1 MLFLWSLILGART
14 AKVGWVH
21 IHVAL
26 CSGWGA
32 GSRHSWDRL
41 GSTRLVPDSHL
52 QGAWGTHSLPPN
64 HLSGNLE
71 HAGHFMAHF
80 SSSTNI
86 CLAGLHFF
94 ALSQSWFPLFI
105 IVSCSLCAN
114 GHLELCWG
122 RRWLCGGLTGSFGE
136 GDPLRPRLTQP
147 HTRISYVCS
156 VPCALLWPLSPAFI
170 YF

>member
-1 MLFLWSLILGART
+1 MSPHPRGSLLGLRGRVQAQ
-14 AKVGWVH
+14 
-21 IHVAL
+21 
-26 CSGWGA
+26 
-32 GSRHSWDRL
+32 L
-41 GSTRLVPDSHL
+41 GQTGQDTRLVPDSHL
-52 QGAWGTHSLPPN
+52 QGPWGTHSLPPN

-71 HAGHFMAHF
+71 HAGYFMAHF

-114 GHLELCWG
+114 GHLELRG
-122 RRWLCGGLTGSFGE
+122 GKRWLCGGLTGSFGE

-156 VPCALLWPLSPAFI
+156 VPRALLWPLSPAFI
-170 YF
+170 YLFLKFYLF